1 MAEEAYQRKQG
12 NIKGKVRRKR
22 RQYKKL
28 MLKRKDLLTPGNDA
42 LAQYNR
48 VKSKLSTRPKK

>member
-22 RQYKKL
+22 RQYKRL
-28 MLKRKDLLTPGNDA
+28 ELSRKALLSPGNDA
-42 LAQYNR
+42 LAQYKKIR
-48 VKSKLSTRPKK
+48 GKLRTRPR